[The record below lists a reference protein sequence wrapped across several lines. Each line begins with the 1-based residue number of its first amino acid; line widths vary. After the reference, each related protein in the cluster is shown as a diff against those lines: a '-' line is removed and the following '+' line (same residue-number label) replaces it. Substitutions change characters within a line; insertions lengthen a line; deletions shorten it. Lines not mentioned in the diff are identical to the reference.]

1 MLQNYYSI
9 VTIIRHIYDG
19 QEFQIQGEASME
31 TKKESISTVVL
42 PLEKPATKPTEAPG
56 YSSSKKS
63 QTKKQRKSGEKA
75 EVGSRRGIETLFR
88 NSYRAH
94 LDLIALA
101 TTKANIMISINGLI
115 LSFLF
120 ISEAFVM
127 TSEPLLEIPTVIFLL
142 TCFLSMAF
150 AILAA
155 LPARRKGDWNG
166 MDFTQDRA
174 SLLIFEDYTVLE
186 EGDYVGYM
194 RELLKDS
201 TRIYDNMA
209 KQLYFLGT
217 HANSKM
223 KRLQVS
229 YSIFITGL
237 GLSILASFGVL
248 VIMHLQDAM

>member
-1 MLQNYYSI
+1 MDTSKTTVSHLLLKEEQ
-9 VTIIRHIYDG
+9 DP
-19 QEFQIQGEASME
+19 GE
-31 TKKESISTVVL
+31 
-42 PLEKPATKPTEAPG
+42 LEDQRDLAKAG
-56 YSSSKKS
+56 I
-63 QTKKQRKSGEKA
+63 QTKKKGKKKKA
-75 EVGSRRGIETLFR
+75 SKAAIGSRRGIETLFR

-127 TSEPLLEIPTVIFLL
+127 TSEPLLEIPTIIFLL

-155 LPARRKGDWNG
+155 LPARRKGEWIEK
-166 MDFTQDRA
+166 DFKQDKA
-174 SLLIFEDYTVLE
+174 SLLIFEDYTILRE
-186 EGDYVGYM
+186 SEYVKNM
-194 RELLKDS
+194 RKMLKSS
-201 TRIYDNMA
+201 TRIYDNMS

-217 HANSKM
+217 HANNKM

-229 YSIFITGL
+229 YSIFLTGL

-248 VIMHLQDAM
+248 LTMHLQDAM